1 MRAVEEKRVSILNMA
16 KGAREEEVNLQMAKV
31 AQNLIDPNTDWKK
44 ARKLIVT
51 LDFVT
56 DEQREIT
63 RVTATAE
70 AKLVPSKPVSSQIT
84 FGYDEN
90 GEMCAVELTRAVPG
104 QMDMLGGV
112 EADPQII
119 KLSKMN

>member
-16 KGAREEEVNLQMAKV
+16 KGALEEEVNLQMAKV

-63 RVTATAE
+63 RV
-70 AKLVPSKPVSSQIT
+70 LLLRQSLCLQ
-84 FGYDEN
+84 N
-90 GEMCAVELTRAVPG
+90 LLAVR
-104 QMDMLGGV
+104 
-112 EADPQII
+112 
-119 KLSKMN
+119 